1 MDDPAF
7 ETLAGAAL
15 ERLANRIEDAAGDE
29 LDVDLDDGVL
39 TVETGSG
46 AQFLIN
52 RHAPSGELWLSSP
65 VSGAGHFARNA
76 ETGGWTDKRRGGD
89 LAERLEAELSQAL
102 GRPVSLSGPE

>member
-7 ETLAGAAL
+7 ETLARAVL

-29 LDVDLDDGVL
+29 LDVELDDGTL

-65 VSGAGHFARNA
+65 VSGASHFARSA
-76 ETGGWTDKRRGGD
+76 ETDGWTDKRGGGD
-89 LAERLEAELSQAL
+89 LAKRLEAELSQTL